1 MDYHNVHQ
9 NGRAHIIRYSS
20 NIQGGT
26 ANLLSIRPSPWK
38 HPIWTPLVD
47 THIIHKPS
55 HHQERPPHLSGWPR
69 SLQRLAIKKRHGGI
83 HRFAPFSQPSHPPQK
98 RKPYHCRSSRSP
110 PEHSPI
116 APVETGSRIRFA
128 WTLWASIL
136 DGTHESPFRTSI
148 MTGYF
153 DRKKDMPILIGHCA

>member
-26 ANLLSIRPSPWK
+26 ANLLSTRPSPWK

-55 HHQERPPHLSGWPR
+55 HHQERPPASPVGHIPYNGWRSRRGLRAFTVFPLPFPNHRTLPR
-69 SLQRLAIKKRHGGI
+69 NE
-83 HRFAPFSQPSHPPQK
+83 
-98 RKPYHCRSSRSP
+98 SRITVG
-110 PEHSPI
+110 PI

-136 DGTHESPFRTSI
+136 DGTYESPFRTSI
-148 MTGYF
+148 MAGYF
-153 DRKKDMPILIGHCA
+153 DRKTDMPILIGHCA